1 MSVFVLGPFL
11 KTLTFNKLH
20 LFVGQMFFV
29 GILFSS
35 PLKEK
40 GVLWFQI
47 VIGARIR
54 ICKD

>member
-47 VIGARIR
+47 VIGARFR